1 MNDEKLHELISSGN
15 WPLAAGRLV
24 ELIAEHARA
33 SGSDPRW
40 DMYARGVE
48 AMRSVTVESV
58 RAAYRK
64 IERNEGS
71 ASSVIGTLLEGL
83 KRFDVQELVNAE
95 KQSATSEGPVS

>member
-1 MNDEKLHELISSGN
+1 MIDEALQEQIASGN

-24 ELIAEHARA
+24 ELIVEHARA
-33 SGSDPRW
+33 SGGDPTW
-40 DMYARGVE
+40 DMYARGAD

-64 IERNEGS
+64 IERGEES

-95 KQSATSEGPVS
+95 KKPDGTG